1 MENKYG
7 QDDGL
12 CVWGGGEG
20 VGGHMHFIL
29 GKPRRH
35 FCQTGLGLKE
45 ENQREIQGRMSLVRT
60 IFRGDK
66 FMQTYIKT
74 LRDTLAQAQ

>member
-1 MENKYG
+1 
-7 QDDGL
+7 
-12 CVWGGGEG
+12 VGGGWG
-20 VGGHMHFIL
+20 THALHS
-29 GKPRRH
+29 GKTTTTFLSDRAGTERA
-35 FCQTGLGLKE
+35 K

-60 IFRGDK
+60 IFDM